1 MNSIYLA
8 LAGTPNCGKTSL
20 FNAITGSHQRV
31 GNYPG
36 ITVEKKIG
44 LYEDETTRLKILDLP
59 GLYSLDIRTLDE
71 RVAKIF

>member
-1 MNSIYLA
+1 MNKKYIA

-44 LYEDETTRLKILDLP
+44 RYEEDNFTLDILDLP
-59 GLYSLDIRTLDE
+59 GLYSLDT
-71 RVAKIF
+71 